1 MNAVAVYDDNVL
13 LTDWA
18 FDLYYD
24 GHAVPDDPAYRGQ
37 QLVPWA
43 ETSRVTMTE
52 RRLPW
57 MPTRAD
63 FEAQRGL
70 GSMVSRLW
78 FGQEQQQMYLFDFDA
93 RLRALESRG

>member
-1 MNAVAVYDDNVL
+1 
-13 LTDWA
+13 
-18 FDLYYD
+18 
-24 GHAVPDDPAYRGQ
+24 
-37 QLVPWA
+37 
-43 ETSRVTMTE
+43 
-52 RRLPW
+52 

-70 GSMVSRLW
+70 GGMVSRLW